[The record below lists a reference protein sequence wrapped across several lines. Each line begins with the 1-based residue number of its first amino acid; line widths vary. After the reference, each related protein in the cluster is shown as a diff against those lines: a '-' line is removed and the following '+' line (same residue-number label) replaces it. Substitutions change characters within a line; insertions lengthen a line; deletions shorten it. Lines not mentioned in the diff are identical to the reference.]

1 MACPHLDVRRR
12 LLVGGVR
19 SSGKAQ
25 AAARSIRAA
34 AGEGNGRTGE
44 LLEPSLMPREA
55 HPCRWVAGAGVKG
68 LAAVERQAPAEHATR
83 SGMSTAVPGV

>member
-1 MACPHLDVRRR
+1 MWSAYP
-12 LLVGGVR
+12 
-19 SSGKAQ
+19 AQ

-44 LLEPSLMPREA
+44 LLEPSLMPREV

-68 LAAVERQAPAEHATR
+68 LAAGKRQAPAGHATR
-83 SGMSTAVPGV
+83 FGRSTAVPGV